1 MKRIAFLPHNNLY
14 IQHMKTSQKYNMQVQ
29 HYHDAYEIYLQ
40 LDGKRYLFFDN
51 ICYTLERGA
60 VVIVKPFDIHY
71 AESRES
77 DFYERYVINFHDGD
91 LSVILDDSEI
101 QYLLDKLDSC
111 VLQLDEW
118 QTKALTEDFRR
129 IDEFSKENGVLS
141 KKSLHSAL
149 IQLLDRV
156 LSFTGAERA
165 AGGKS
170 VAPYIEKAIKYINMN
185 YRDNLTLDG
194 ICEAVSTSKY
204 HFCRSFK
211 TATGATAMEYL
222 NNVRLTKVHN
232 LLLNTK
238 MNIDEIADLT
248 GFSSAV
254 NLTRAFKK
262 VYGSSP
268 RDFRKLKKNG

>member
-1 MKRIAFLPHNNLY
+1 MKRIAFSPHNSLY
-14 IQHMKTSQKYNMQVQ
+14 IQHMKTSQKYNMHVQ
-29 HYHDAYEIYLQ
+29 HYHDAYEVYLQ

-51 ICYTLERGA
+51 ICYTLERGD

-77 DFYERYVINFHDGD
+77 DFYERYVVNFHDGD
-91 LSVILDDSEI
+91 LAVVLNSSEI
-101 QYLLDKLDSC
+101 QYLLDRLESC
-111 VLQLDEW
+111 VIHLEEV
-118 QTKALTEDFRR
+118 QTKALAEDFRR
-129 IDEFSKENGVLS
+129 LDEFSKENGALS

-156 LSFTGAERA
+156 LGFAGIERT

-170 VAPYIEKAIKYINMN
+170 VAPHIEKAIKYINMN

-194 ICEAVSTSKY
+194 ICETVNTSKY

-238 MNIDEIADLT
+238 MSIDEIADLT
-248 GFSSAV
+248 GFLSAV

-268 RDFRKLKKNG
+268 RDFRKLNKRV